1 MERIKLDK
9 HVRFYKHAK
18 INFIFDGHEMRRGKG
33 EKLFLILPS
42 TTWLDIWFTSYGT
55 TKSKRSWW
63 SKMHEEM
70 PVKHSPPP
78 TPSSG
83 P

>member
-18 INFIFDGHEMRRGKG
+18 INFIFDGHEMRQGKG
-33 EKLFLILPS
+33 GKLFLILPS
-42 TTWLDIWFTSYGT
+42 TTRLDIWFTS
-55 TKSKRSWW
+55 SRN
-63 SKMHEEM
+63 
-70 PVKHSPPP
+70 
-78 TPSSG
+78 PSDAQERYITYRMAAKNKK